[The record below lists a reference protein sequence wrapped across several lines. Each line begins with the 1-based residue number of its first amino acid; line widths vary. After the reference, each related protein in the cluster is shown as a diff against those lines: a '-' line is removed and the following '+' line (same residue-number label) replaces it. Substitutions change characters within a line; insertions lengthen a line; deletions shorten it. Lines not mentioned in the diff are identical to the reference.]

1 MLKVSKPVVFV
12 TGNAKKLEEFLAIMG
27 KNCTKKI
34 ISKKVDLPEY
44 QGEIEEISVE
54 KCKAAADIVNGPVV
68 IEDTCLCF
76 NAMNGLPGPYIKW
89 FLDKLGADGLHTMLN
104 GWDDKTAQAVCTFAY
119 TEGPNEPVILF
130 QGRTFG
136 TIVTPKGPRDFG
148 WDPCFQPEGYNQTYA
163 EMPKD
168 LKNTI
173 SHRNRALEKLKEYF
187 SSENNELQ

>member
-1 MLKVSKPVVFV
+1 
-12 TGNAKKLEEFLAIMG
+12 MG
-27 KNCTKKI
+27 SNCSKKI

-44 QGEIEEISVE
+44 QGEIDEISVE
-54 KCKAAADIVNGPVV
+54 KCKAAANIVNGPVV

-89 FLDKLGADGLHTMLN
+89 FLDKLGADGLYTMLN
-104 GWDDKTAQAVCTFAY
+104 GWEDKTAQAVCTFAY
-119 TEGPNEPVILF
+119 TDGPNEPVILF

-136 TIVTPKGPRDFG
+136 TIVNPKGPRDFG

-168 LKNTI
+168 LKNQI
-173 SHRNRALEKLKEYF
+173 SHRHRALEQLKVYF
-187 SSENNELQ
+187 SSQNNES

>member
-1 MLKVSKPVVFV
+1 MLKLSKPVVFV
-12 TGNAKKLEEFLAIMG
+12 TGNAKKLEEFLSIMG
-27 KNCTKKI
+27 SNCSKKI

-44 QGEIEEISVE
+44 QGEIDEISVE
-54 KCKAAADIVNGPVV
+54 KCKAAANIVNGPVV

-89 FLDKLGADGLHTMLN
+89 FLDKLGADGLYTMLN
-104 GWDDKTAQAVCTFAY
+104 GWEDKTAQAVCTFAY
-119 TEGPNEPVILF
+119 TDGPNEPVILF

-136 TIVTPKGPRDFG
+136 TIVNPKGPRDFG

-168 LKNTI
+168 LKNQI
-173 SHRNRALEKLKEYF
+173 SHRHRALEQLKVYF
-187 SSENNELQ
+187 SSQNNES